1 MAPVNTRQLS
11 LFESLGL
18 AARPALASAE
28 HRKCRYCVAGEVACP
43 NCHGEGDGT
52 CYRCTGRG
60 KIVCLTCGG
69 ASIV

>member
-1 MAPVNTRQLS
+1 MPVSTRQLD

-18 AARPALASAE
+18 APRPALASAE
-28 HRKCRYCVAGEVACP
+28 RRKCRRCVAGEVDCP
-43 NCHGEGDGT
+43 TCHGGGDGN

-69 ASIV
+69 AAIV